1 MATPIPVSDDPA
13 MPSLSPIEPQ
23 DTPESPSQGST
34 GQVQYSV
41 PVSEDVGEC
50 VMTTNLDSLLE
61 KGAEVSV
68 VSP

>member
-1 MATPIPVSDDPA
+1 
-13 MPSLSPIEPQ
+13 MPSMSPIVPQ
-23 DTPESPSQGST
+23 DTPESPSQGPT

-50 VMTTNLDSLLE
+50 VMNTNLDSLLE

-68 VSP
+68 VSL